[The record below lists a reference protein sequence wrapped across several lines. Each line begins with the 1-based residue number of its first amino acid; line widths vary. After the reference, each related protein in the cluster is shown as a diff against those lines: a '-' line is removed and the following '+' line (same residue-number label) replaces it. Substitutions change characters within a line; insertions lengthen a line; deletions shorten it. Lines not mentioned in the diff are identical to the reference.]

1 LEVILAK
8 SAGFCFGVNN
18 VLKTIFQ
25 LIEKKEKPV
34 YTFGPVI
41 HNEQMVNYL
50 EEQGVVTLNDIDEI
64 EKIKDN
70 NVNLIIRAHGIPPY
84 DYNKLKT
91 YGNLSVIDRTCPYV
105 QKIHKLVRK
114 KYEDGYKIII
124 TGDAKHPEVIGI
136 NGECEDNAI
145 IIDKPEDIDNIG
157 ELSGKICVVSQTTFN
172 QNKWEKLIS
181 MLKEKCKDA
190 EFYNTICNST
200 IVRQKEAEEIAKK
213 VDMMIVIGGK
223 NSSNTSK
230 LYEICKMYCN
240 ETYKIETVGELPPI
254 NINKIKKI
262 GITAGASTPD
272 WIIKE
277 VLQKMEELNRQSQ
290 TQNQMQAN
298 IESQEPEQEI
308 NFAEA
313 LESSFMKIN
322 SGEIVKG
329 TVFKIS
335 NEGVIVDLGGK
346 YEGTIPPDELS
357 DDPYYNPKE
366 NLKVGQEIEVLVLRV
381 NDSEADVILSKKR
394 ADVIR
399 GWDILEKAFEDK
411 TPVRARVMEIV
422 NGGVMAIAYGIK
434 IFIPASQLSD
444 RYVKNLNEY
453 LKQIVTIRILDF
465 DRRKKKIVGSQR
477 VILEEQKEL
486 LAKELWSSIEVGKVY
501 KGKVKSFTNYGAFVD
516 IGGVEGLLHISEISW
531 KKIKHP
537 SEVLRIGEEIEVKV
551 LDFDKEKKKISL
563 GYKKPADDPWKTVA
577 QKYYIGDVVK
587 GKVVRI
593 VPFGC
598 FVQFDEAL
606 DGLVHISQI
615 SNKRIAKPEEVLMVG
630 QEVAAKIIEMD
641 IENKRIGL
649 SIKEVNPIDPGT
661 NTDEADNSQHAS
673 GEEEIPT
680 EHKEELSGTIGEA
693 LKGKIDLKNIE
704 E

>member
-1 LEVILAK
+1 LEIILAN

-34 YTFGPVI
+34 YTLGPVI
-41 HNEQMVNYL
+41 HNEQMISYL
-50 EEQGVVTLNDIDEI
+50 EEQGVVTLNSIDDI
-64 EKIKDN
+64 EKIQDKD
-70 NVNLIIRAHGIPPY
+70 VNLIIRAHGIPPKIY
-84 DYNKLKT
+84 DKLKD
-91 YGNLSVIDRTCPYV
+91 YGNLSIIDRTCPDV
-105 QKIHKLVRK
+105 RKIHKLASK
-114 KYEDGYKIII
+114 KYKEGYKIII
-124 TGDAKHPEVIGI
+124 TGDKKHPEVIGI

-145 IIDKPEDIDNIG
+145 VINSPEDVDSIG

-172 QNKWEKLIS
+172 QSKWEKIITK
-181 MLKEKCKDA
+181 LKEKYNNV
-190 EFYNTICNST
+190 EFYNTICKST

-223 NSSNTSK
+223 NSSNTNK
-230 LYEICKMYCN
+230 LYEICKIHCK
-240 ETYKIETVGELPPI
+240 ETYKIETLGELPPI

-277 VLQKMEELNRQSQ
+277 VLQKMEELNKQAQDQKQVQ
-290 TQNQMQAN
+290 TNM
-298 IESQEPEQEI
+298 ESQEPEGEI

-313 LESSFMKIN
+313 LESSFMTIN

-335 NEGVIVDLGGK
+335 NDGVIVDLGGK
-346 YEGTIPPDELS
+346 YEGTIPIDELS
-357 DDPYYNPKE
+357 DDPYYKPEE
-366 NLKVGQEIEVLVLRV
+366 NLKVGEEIEVLVLRV
-381 NDSEADVILSKKR
+381 NDSEANVLLSKKR
-394 ADVIR
+394 ADVIK

-411 TPVRARVMEIV
+411 TPIRARVMEVV

-444 RYVKNLNEY
+444 RYVKDLKEY
-453 LKQIVTIRILDF
+453 LKQIITIRITDF

-477 VILEEQKEL
+477 VIIEEQKEQL
-486 LAKELWSSIEVGKVY
+486 SKELWASIEVGKVY
-501 KGKVKSFTNYGAFVD
+501 KGKVKSFTDYGAFVD
-516 IGGVEGLLHISEISW
+516 IGGVEGLVHISEISW

-537 SEVLRIGEEIEVKV
+537 SEALRIGEEIEVKV
-551 LDFDKEKKKISL
+551 LDFDKQKQKISL
-563 GYKKPADDPWKTVA
+563 GYKKQADDPWKKVA
-577 QKYYIGDVVK
+577 QKYYIGDIVH

-598 FVQFDEAL
+598 FVEFDNEL

-615 SNKRIAKPEEVLMVG
+615 SNKRIAKPEEVLKVG
-630 QEVAAKIIEMD
+630 QEVTAKIIEMD
-641 IENKRIGL
+641 VENRRIGL
-649 SIKEVNPIDPGT
+649 SIKEVNPIDPVTNDEGT
-661 NTDEADNSQHAS
+661 GNSQQ
-673 GEEEIPT
+673 GTPEKEIPT
-680 EHKEELSGTIGEA
+680 EHKEELSGTIGDVI
-693 LKGKIDLKNIE
+693 KGKIDIK
-704 E
+704 